1 MGFTVGVSPKRIQ
14 PPTERTTRAVDALT
28 AVLADRLR
36 DERRRRHWSIATLA
50 ERARLSRPMVGAM
63 EHAQRASLDTWVA
76 LAQALGLELE
86 MELVDPRRRGKSTAC
101 LEDPVHAAMGELEAA
116 HLQRLGFSVAI
127 DEPYQHFQFAGRAD
141 VVAWQLD
148 PPAMLHIENR
158 TRFPNVGEIA
168 GSWNA
173 KRRWLAPELAKRL
186 GIPGFASETHV
197 MVALWSAE
205 VLHELRRRPATFRA
219 LAPHS
224 IDAWQAWWTG
234 DPPRRGRTSALVLL
248 DPFAT
253 GRQRRFLN
261 LEAALGTARP
271 RMRGYAEAAERLTR
285 PGA

>member
-1 MGFTVGVSPKRIQ
+1 MTFRCLPHSCKWSIRGVGFTVGVSPKRIQ

-50 ERARLSRPMVGAM
+50 ERARLSRPMVVAM

-86 MELVDPRRRGKSTAC
+86 MELVDPRRRGASTAC
-101 LEDPVHAAMGELEAA
+101 REDPVHAAMGELEAA

-158 TRFPNVGEIA
+158 TRFPNVGETA

-186 GIPGFASETHV
+186 ASPASAQRRTSWRASGPARCSTRCAASRPRSGRSRRTLRTASE
-197 MVALWSAE
+197 
-205 VLHELRRRPATFRA
+205 
-219 LAPHS
+219 
-224 IDAWQAWWTG
+224 
-234 DPPRRGRTSALVLL
+234 RG
-248 DPFAT
+248 
-253 GRQRRFLN
+253 G
-261 LEAALGTARP
+261 AACHRI
-271 RMRGYAEAAERLTR
+271 
-285 PGA
+285 